1 MSRICKSDDH
11 KFLAFTMYSAR
22 YEDKALR
29 LVRSCDRAGVCCK
42 AVLLPRDAFG
52 KHAPE
57 GSMQFRFETISMKPA
72 FIMEQMRLID
82 LPIVYMDSDLEFH
95 RFPGKS

>member
-29 LVRSCDRAGVCCK
+29 LPTLTLTLTLTLILTLTLTRRSA
-42 AVLLPRDAFG
+42 
-52 KHAPE
+52 
-57 GSMQFRFETISMKPA
+57 S
-72 FIMEQMRLID
+72 
-82 LPIVYMDSDLEFH
+82 
-95 RFPGKS
+95 